1 MGVSQSQGLGVPSA
15 KARSLFDHLEGSPK
29 GCSVNTKKKVDLQFQ
44 LNSSVSSSSEES
56 EEEYEIPTSPSR
68 NFVPISEQTD
78 SLIDYHNQFNKR
90 IQKPLVPGAVGSGAN
105 KRGRKRRKKTKS
117 SKRGT
122 SKKRKS

>member
-1 MGVSQSQGLGVPSA
+1 MIFP
-15 KARSLFDHLEGSPK
+15 
-29 GCSVNTKKKVDLQFQ
+29 
-44 LNSSVSSSSEES
+44 ES